1 MRLVPHHL
9 VGSAEIGRML
19 GVSRQRVNQLAA
31 EPDFP
36 APEVTLATGRIW
48 SREAVR
54 VWARAAGRGLVE
66 DLPSGH
72 D

>member
-1 MRLVPHHL
+1 
-9 VGSAEIGRML
+9 ML